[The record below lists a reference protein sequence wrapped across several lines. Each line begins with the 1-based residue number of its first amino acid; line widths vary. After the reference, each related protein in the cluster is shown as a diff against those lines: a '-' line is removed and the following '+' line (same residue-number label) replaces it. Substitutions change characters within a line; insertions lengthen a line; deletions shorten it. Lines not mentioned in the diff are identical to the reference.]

1 MGISGLGWCLD
12 FGIYLAL
19 TLLLELPVQTANHI
33 STIPAVTL
41 VFFLSTRHTFRQR
54 PGGLPLW
61 VKYLLYVV
69 YQLLL
74 VAGVSWLGQQVY
86 DLLIVLPLPAL
97 ILDSLKILIKI
108 GITPITMLLNYFVLG
123 RLTERL

>member
-19 TLLLELPVQTANHI
+19 TLLLELPVQAANHI

-61 VKYLLYVV
+61 LKYILYVV

-74 VAGVSWLGQQVY
+74 VTGVSWLGQQVY

-123 RLTERL
+123 WLTERL

>member
-61 VKYLLYVV
+61 VKYLLYVG

>member
-61 VKYLLYVV
+61 FKYILYVV

-123 RLTERL
+123 WLTERL

>member
-61 VKYLLYVV
+61 LKYILYVV

-74 VAGVSWLGQQVY
+74 VTGVSWLGQQVY

-123 RLTERL
+123 WLTERL

>member
-61 VKYLLYVV
+61 VKYLLYVG

-108 GITPITMLLNYFVLG
+108 GITPITMLLNYFVLS

>member
-74 VAGVSWLGQQVY
+74 VAGVSWLGQQGY

-123 RLTERL
+123 WLTERL

>member
-12 FGIYLAL
+12 FAIYLAL

-61 VKYLLYVV
+61 VKYFLYVV

-74 VAGVSWLGQQVY
+74 VAGISWLGQQVY
-86 DLLIVLPLPAL
+86 DLLIALPLPAL

-123 RLTERL
+123 WLTERL

>member
-61 VKYLLYVV
+61 VKYLLYVG

-123 RLTERL
+123 WLTERL

>member
-61 VKYLLYVV
+61 VKYLLYVG

-86 DLLIVLPLPAL
+86 DLLIVLPLPTL